1 MRRGTADWK
10 KPEENCLWQ
19 RLPDKRIRR
28 RAAKPLPPLK
38 APGTAHLALTSRP
51 RELMAASVR
60 PCHIHGLNAGTV
72 YHIARWS
79 QCKLP
84 KKLQS
89 LKIDPRRTKK
99 KICRINAM
107 QKVRHADP
115 TPYSQICPAKYGRF
129 PTKTYLNVVAGA
141 KLSGYF
147 FNNIA

>member
-1 MRRGTADWK
+1 MTKVEERHGRLEKARGKLLMA
-10 KPEENCLWQ
+10 EASGQ
-19 RLPDKRIRR
+19 RIRR

-99 KICRINAM
+99 DLQNQCDAKSPACRSHTIFSDLPGKVWKISY
-107 QKVRHADP
+107 K
-115 TPYSQICPAKYGRF
+115 
-129 PTKTYLNVVAGA
+129 
-141 KLSGYF
+141 
-147 FNNIA
+147 NIP

>member
-1 MRRGTADWK
+1 MRTVWRKLRRGTADWK

-99 KICRINAM
+99 RSAESMRCKKSGMPIPHHILRSARQSM
-107 QKVRHADP
+107 EDFLQKHTLGTVN
-115 TPYSQICPAKYGRF
+115 K
-129 PTKTYLNVVAGA
+129 
-141 KLSGYF
+141 
-147 FNNIA
+147 

>member
-1 MRRGTADWK
+1 MGKVRENRLMTGSSRQRRK
-10 KPEENCLWQ
+10 
-19 RLPDKRIRR
+19 R
-28 RAAKPLPPLK
+28 RAAGPLPPLK

-99 KICRINAM
+99 DLQNQCDA
-107 QKVRHADP
+107 KVRHADP